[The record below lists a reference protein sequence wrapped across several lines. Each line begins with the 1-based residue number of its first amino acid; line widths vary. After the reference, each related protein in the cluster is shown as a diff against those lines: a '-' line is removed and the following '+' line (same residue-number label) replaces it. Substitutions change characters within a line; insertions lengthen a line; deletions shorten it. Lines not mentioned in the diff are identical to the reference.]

1 MSCDQVQC
9 LQIRGVPIRLC
20 KLHLCQIAPCCFLLA
35 LFQFSFTLC
44 CFPPCTTNAS
54 AFVCQV
60 RGSVLE
66 PCRIAVDMTLR
77 NPGPVGDLNFFISDL
92 RLNLSADI
100 LELVGSLQSSV
111 LEPLVQPSPDQ

>member
-1 MSCDQVQC
+1 MQTAHQGS
-9 LQIRGVPIRLC
+9 
-20 KLHLCQIAPCCFLLA
+20 
-35 LFQFSFTLC
+35 S
-44 CFPPCTTNAS
+44 
-54 AFVCQV
+54 QV

-77 NPGPVGDLNFFISDL
+77 NPGPVGDLNFSISDL

>member
-1 MSCDQVQC
+1 MPEHKLPSSPVQTAH
-9 LQIRGVPIRLC
+9 QG
-20 KLHLCQIAPCCFLLA
+20 
-35 LFQFSFTLC
+35 
-44 CFPPCTTNAS
+44 AS
-54 AFVCQV
+54 QV

-66 PCRIAVDMTLR
+66 PCRIAVDMSLR
-77 NPGPVGDLNFFISDL
+77 NPGPVGDLNFSISDL